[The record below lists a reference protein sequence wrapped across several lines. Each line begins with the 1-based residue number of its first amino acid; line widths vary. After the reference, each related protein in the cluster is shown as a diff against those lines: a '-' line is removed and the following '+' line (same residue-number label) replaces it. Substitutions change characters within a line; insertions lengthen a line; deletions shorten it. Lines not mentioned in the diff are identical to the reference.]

1 MADVKDTDPVT
12 GNAVRSEALTNYLNT
27 QADIIASRAVALKV
41 VERLRLAEDRSLQR
55 MFQEHAGACRL
66 PSYVVLP
73 FEPDVF
79 LRKSVAGVPSGDW
92 ETRFWR
98 IWNRIPAEHR
108 EVMPV
113 SDGDNPYAACNRRQL
128 EVASQ
133 HADEVAVIAL
143 FDGGADGAGGTADL
157 IERARAAGGRIE
169 VIDARK
175 LLARSTTVVGGE
187 TGERSHG
194 LARGRR

>member
-1 MADVKDTDPVT
+1 MEPQAHYRRALLFTGHMVDLPARPHPRFPPRMEADASREIAAAMDRGRERVAAADVI
-12 GNAVRSEALTNYLNT
+12 AVSSLARGG
-27 QADIIASRAVALKV
+27 DIL
-41 VERLRLAEDRSLQR
+41 
-55 MFQEHAGACRL
+55 FQEHAGARHL
-66 PSYVVLP
+66 PSYIVLP

-79 LRKSVAGVPSGDW
+79 LQKSVAGVPSGDW

-98 IWNRIPAEHR
+98 IWNRTPPERR

-133 HADEVAVIAL
+133 HAHEVAVIAL
-143 FDGGADGAGGTADL
+143 FDGTADGAGGTADL
-157 IERARAAGGRIE
+157 IERARAAGGRID

-175 LLARSTTVVGGE
+175 LLARSTTVD
-187 TGERSHG
+187 R
-194 LARGRR
+194 

>member
-1 MADVKDTDPVT
+1 MEPDASREIAAAMDRGLDRVDAADVI
-12 GNAVRSEALTNYLNT
+12 AVSSLARGG
-27 QADIIASRAVALKV
+27 DIL
-41 VERLRLAEDRSLQR
+41 
-55 MFQEHAGACRL
+55 FQEHAGARRL
-66 PSYVVLP
+66 PSYIVLP

-98 IWNRIPAEHR
+98 IWSRTPPERR

-113 SDGDNPYAACNRRQL
+113 TDGDNPYAACNRRQL

-133 HADEVAVIAL
+133 HAHEVAVIAL
-143 FDGGADGAGGTADL
+143 FDGSADGAGGTADL
-157 IERARAAGGRIE
+157 IERARAAGGRVD

-175 LLARSTTVVGGE
+175 LLARSTTVD
-187 TGERSHG
+187 R
-194 LARGRR
+194 